1 MYQSHGSW
9 GIHVETHTNCL
20 PNFKYWKIL
29 FFAGAWQMKQSKS
42 ACGYSWWN
50 NTYKPVNT
58 YVNLSIPSFIWVHV
72 HPKGFFRTI
81 SLHHESIVVTWASWV
96 HLSSCLFWLQG
107 PLFEGSKSWAG
118 SSGCVLDSS
127 VCFGRAQIFKNGPA
141 QPWKSRAMLRGTT
154 RGFPPLLLG
163 LVLGLC
169 LERSFVAWS
178 SPKKT
183 LAGSWSR
190 SKGPFVPEATGH
202 KEVRFQTV
210 RQATLVGSDAP
221 YYNDETKF
229 KAIVDEEIESMS
241 FREYANGDYVVLFFY
256 PLDFTFVC
264 PTEIIAFSDRFQEF
278 KSRNT
283 QVLGVS
289 VDSEFSHLAWIQMSR
304 DEGGLG
310 GLEYPLIS
318 DFHRDLAKAY
328 GILSALEEVKMW
340 SYRATQIRCSIFFV
354 ITRCFC

>member
-1 MYQSHGSW
+1 MA
-9 GIHVETHTNCL
+9 L
-20 PNFKYWKIL
+20 
-29 FFAGAWQMKQSKS
+29 
-42 ACGYSWWN
+42 
-50 NTYKPVNT
+50 
-58 YVNLSIPSFIWVHV
+58 
-72 HPKGFFRTI
+72 
-81 SLHHESIVVTWASWV
+81 
-96 HLSSCLFWLQG
+96 
-107 PLFEGSKSWAG
+107 
-118 SSGCVLDSS
+118 
-127 VCFGRAQIFKNGPA
+127 
-141 QPWKSRAMLRGTT
+141 
-154 RGFPPLLLG
+154 
-163 LVLGLC
+163 
-169 LERSFVAWS
+169 S

-183 LAGSWSR
+183 LAGSWNR
-190 SKGPFVPEATGH
+190 SNGGFFVPGTTSG
-202 KEVRFQTV
+202 KERFQVV

-229 KAIVDEEIESMS
+229 KAIVDEDIESMS
-241 FREYANGDYVVLFFY
+241 FREYANGGYVVLFFY

-328 GILSALEEVKMW
+328 GILSALSEQ
-340 SYRATQIRCSIFFV
+340 SDAG
-354 ITRCFC
+354 

>member
-1 MYQSHGSW
+1 M
-9 GIHVETHTNCL
+9 
-20 PNFKYWKIL
+20 
-29 FFAGAWQMKQSKS
+29 
-42 ACGYSWWN
+42 
-50 NTYKPVNT
+50 
-58 YVNLSIPSFIWVHV
+58 
-72 HPKGFFRTI
+72 
-81 SLHHESIVVTWASWV
+81 
-96 HLSSCLFWLQG
+96 
-107 PLFEGSKSWAG
+107 
-118 SSGCVLDSS
+118 
-127 VCFGRAQIFKNGPA
+127 
-141 QPWKSRAMLRGTT
+141 
-154 RGFPPLLLG
+154 
-163 LVLGLC
+163 
-169 LERSFVAWS
+169 AWS

-190 SKGPFVPEATGH
+190 SNGPFVPATGQ

-328 GILSALEEVKMW
+328 GILSALARCEDVKFSSNKNQM
-340 SYRATQIRCSIFFV
+340 QHFV
-354 ITRCFC
+354 

>member
-1 MYQSHGSW
+1 
-9 GIHVETHTNCL
+9 
-20 PNFKYWKIL
+20 
-29 FFAGAWQMKQSKS
+29 
-42 ACGYSWWN
+42 
-50 NTYKPVNT
+50 
-58 YVNLSIPSFIWVHV
+58 
-72 HPKGFFRTI
+72 
-81 SLHHESIVVTWASWV
+81 
-96 HLSSCLFWLQG
+96 
-107 PLFEGSKSWAG
+107 
-118 SSGCVLDSS
+118 
-127 VCFGRAQIFKNGPA
+127 
-141 QPWKSRAMLRGTT
+141 MLRGTT

-163 LVLGLC
+163 LCLGLC

-190 SKGPFVPEATGH
+190 SNGPFVPATGH

-241 FREYANGDYVVLFFY
+241 FREYANGGYVVLFFY

-328 GILSALEEVKMW
+328 GILSPDGVA
-340 SYRATQIRCSIFFV
+340 YRALFIIDKDGMVQHATVNNMAFGRNVDEVLRVLDALQYTQENPDEVCPAGWQPGDKTMRPDFDGKREYFQDE
-354 ITRCFC
+354 R

>member
-1 MYQSHGSW
+1 M
-9 GIHVETHTNCL
+9 
-20 PNFKYWKIL
+20 
-29 FFAGAWQMKQSKS
+29 
-42 ACGYSWWN
+42 
-50 NTYKPVNT
+50 
-58 YVNLSIPSFIWVHV
+58 
-72 HPKGFFRTI
+72 
-81 SLHHESIVVTWASWV
+81 
-96 HLSSCLFWLQG
+96 
-107 PLFEGSKSWAG
+107 
-118 SSGCVLDSS
+118 
-127 VCFGRAQIFKNGPA
+127 
-141 QPWKSRAMLRGTT
+141 
-154 RGFPPLLLG
+154 
-163 LVLGLC
+163 
-169 LERSFVAWS
+169 
-178 SPKKT
+178 
-183 LAGSWSR
+183 
-190 SKGPFVPEATGH
+190 
-202 KEVRFQTV
+202 
-210 RQATLVGSDAP
+210 GSDAP

-328 GILSALEEVKMW
+328 GILSTLEDAKMW
-340 SYRATQIRCSIFFV
+340 SFRATKIDAAFFFNHQV
-354 ITRCFC
+354 FSFQVSGIHRVQS